1 MSISD
6 QWANNRKVFVLIVTW
21 MLVTALLVVA
31 AIDDDIFEFED
42 DDDDDELFTSD
53 FDWENLN
60 FTSTG
65 RNDYFILEPGYRLFL
80 TGFDAEED
88 DALLTLEVLVTNDT
102 EMVGNVETRVVIET
116 EFLDGELLEVS
127 FNYFAMEIETK
138 NMFYFGEQTND
149 YEDGVIVSTEGE
161 WRADDVGSAAG
172 IIMPGTILFGAR
184 YQQETAPGVAMDR
197 ATIVGTDKTIVT
209 PAGTFTNALE
219 FFEENPIDGDSEYK
233 YFANGIGLVQDE
245 DLLLEDFGFV
255 TLL

>member
-1 MSISD
+1 MSIGE
-6 QWANNRKVFVLIVTW
+6 QWANNRKVFVLIVAW

-31 AIDDDIFEFED
+31 AIDDDLFEFED

-88 DALLTLEVLVTNDT
+88 DAPLTLEVLVTNDT
-102 EMVGNVETRVVIET
+102 EMVGNVETRVVTET
-116 EFLDGELLEVS
+116 EYLDGELLEIS

-138 NMFYFGEQTND
+138 NMFYFGEQSNE
-149 YEDGVIVSTEGE
+149 YEDGVVVSTEGE
-161 WRADDVGSAAG
+161 WRADDDGNEAG
-172 IIMPGTILFGAR
+172 IIMPGVILFGAR

-197 ATIVGTDKTIVT
+197 ATIIGTDKTIVT
-209 PAGTFTNALE
+209 PAGTFINVLE
-219 FFEENPIDGDSEYK
+219 VFEENPIDGDEEYK
-233 YFANGIGLVQDE
+233 YFFKGIGLIQDE
-245 DLLLEDFGFV
+245 DLLLEEYGFV
-255 TLL
+255 TLP